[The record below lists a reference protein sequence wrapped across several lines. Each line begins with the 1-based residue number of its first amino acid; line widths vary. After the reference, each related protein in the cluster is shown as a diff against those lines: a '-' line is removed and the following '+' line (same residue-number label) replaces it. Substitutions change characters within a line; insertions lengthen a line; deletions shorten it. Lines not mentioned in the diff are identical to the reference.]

1 MKQEVEGL
9 CCLSFVF
16 HVHKVMFLLQDADM
30 RVQVHLHLMVN
41 LGPERHLAW

>member
-16 HVHKVMFLLQDADM
+16 LQDADM
-30 RVQVHLHLMVN
+30 SVQVHLRLMVN
-41 LGPERHLAW
+41 LGPERRLAW